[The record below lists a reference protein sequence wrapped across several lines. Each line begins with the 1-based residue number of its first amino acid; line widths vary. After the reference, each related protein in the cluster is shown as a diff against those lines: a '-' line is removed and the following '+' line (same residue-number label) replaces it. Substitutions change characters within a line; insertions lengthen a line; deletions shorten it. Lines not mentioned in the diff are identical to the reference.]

1 MPKVPEYGAA
11 PQVSPA
17 ALPGV
22 RQAPST
28 NAAMLGQG
36 ARDADQLGRALTNA
50 GQSYAQIQIDMQNE
64 ANAVRVDDALS
75 KAKAAA
81 LDLTFNQQSGFST
94 LKGDAALNRPD
105 GKALDQEYGE
115 KLDQRLS
122 ELADGLG
129 NDAQKRAFQMKAN
142 DIVIS
147 LRAQAQ
153 SHASQQYQ
161 AYKLSVQEGTAK
173 TAANAIA
180 LNPLDEKNVTEN
192 ADELRRAVYNAGKM
206 AGRSAEEITALQT
219 ETVSRA
225 HTDALKV
232 LMGRD
237 DTTGA
242 QAYYEK
248 YKDQLTGLARADIGE
263 KLKVAGTALAATK
276 TADEVWSQFGPKAD
290 GQAVELD
297 KMESAVREKYSTE
310 PLKAKAAIAE
320 LRERAA
326 AFNSSESE
334 RAAGNINKVMQAYG
348 QGAGLARLQRMPEF
362 LSLPGAKQTEI
373 IQHVSDRAHMLMVRS
388 EEDRNRA
395 EANLARRSFGAY
407 LAYSNP
413 ETLSSMSEA
422 QVSALLPV
430 LGNQLTGHL
439 MEKKRS
445 LTSADARMTA
455 SIDAEDFN
463 HIADGMGL
471 KPYETSKNE
480 DDKRAL
486 GELKYRVET
495 LIDMAQRN
503 KKGPLTREEKQE
515 VMRQEM
521 ARKVS
526 VDNSWWFGSTQVPV
540 IQLSGEQAARVVVPT
555 AERGKIVD
563 ALRTMYQKNPNNPAY
578 APTEDNV
585 RRLYLR
591 SQTPAAGL
599 IPNAK

>member
-1 MPKVPEYGAA
+1 MPRVPEYGAA
-11 PQVSPA
+11 PQVSPN

-28 NAAMLGQG
+28 NAAMLGEG
-36 ARDADQLGRALTNA
+36 ARQMDQLGKGLTA
-50 GQSYAQIQIDMQNE
+50 VGDATARIQIDMANE

-75 KAKAAA
+75 QAKAAA

-105 GKALDQEYGE
+105 GKSLDQEYGD
-115 KLDQRLS
+115 KLQQRLS
-122 ELADGLG
+122 EIADSLG
-129 NDAQKRAFQMKAN
+129 NDAQKRAFQMRAN
-142 DIVIS
+142 DITTS

-153 SHASQQYQ
+153 QHASQQYQ
-161 AYKLSVQEGTAK
+161 AYKMSVQEGTAK

-192 ADELRRAVYNAGKM
+192 VAELNRAVYNAGKM
-206 AGRSAEEITALQT
+206 SGRSAEEITALQG

-232 LMGRD
+232 LMERD

-248 YKDQLTGLARADIGE
+248 YKDQLTGLARADMGE
-263 KLKVAGTALAATK
+263 KLKVAGNALAATK
-276 TADEVWSQFGPKAD
+276 SADDLWSQFGPKAD
-290 GQAVELD
+290 GQPVELD
-297 KMESAVREKYSTE
+297 KMEAAAREKYAAD
-310 PLKAKAAIAE
+310 PLKAKATIAE

-326 AFNSSESE
+326 AFNSSETE
-334 RAAGNINKVMQAYG
+334 RAAGNVNKVMQAYG
-348 QGAGLARLQRMPEF
+348 QGKTLAALQRMPEF
-362 LSLPGAKQTEI
+362 LALPGAKQTEI

-388 EEDRNRA
+388 EEDRRRA
-395 EANLARRSFGAY
+395 EERQARQSFGAF

-413 ETLSSMSEA
+413 ETLAGMSEA
-422 QVSALLPV
+422 QVSALLPT

-439 MEKKRS
+439 MEKKRA

-455 SIDAEDFN
+455 SIDNEDFN

-471 KPYETSKNE
+471 KPYENNKSE

-495 LIDMAQRN
+495 LIDLAQRN
-503 KKGPLTREEKQE
+503 KKAPLSRDEKQE

-521 ARKVS
+521 ARKVQ
-526 VDNSWWFGSTQVPV
+526 VDNSWWFGSTSVPV
-540 IQLSGEQAARVVVPT
+540 IQMTPEQAQRVVVPS
-555 AERGKIVD
+555 AERSKIVD

-591 SQTPAAGL
+591 SQSPAAGL
-599 IPNAK
+599 IPNAR

>member
-28 NAAMLGQG
+28 NANMLGEG
-36 ARDADQLGRALTNA
+36 ARQASALGAGLMNT
-50 GQSYAQIQIDMQNE
+50 GQSFAQIQIDQQNE

-75 KAKAAA
+75 QAKAAA

-105 GKALDQEYGE
+105 GKSLDQEYGD
-115 KLDQRLS
+115 KLNQRLS
-122 ELADGLG
+122 EIADSLG

-142 DIVIS
+142 DIALS

-153 SHASQQYQ
+153 QHVSQQYQ

-206 AGRSAEEITALQT
+206 QGRSAEEITALQN

-232 LMGRD
+232 LMERD
-237 DTTGA
+237 DYTGA
-242 QAYYEK
+242 QAYYDK
-248 YKDQLTGLARADIGE
+248 YKDQLTGLARADVGE
-263 KLKVAGTALAATK
+263 KLKVAGNALVATK
-276 TADEVWSQFGPKAD
+276 SADEVWSQFGPKMD
-290 GQAVELD
+290 GQPVELD
-297 KMESAVREKYSTE
+297 KMEAAAREKFAAD
-310 PLKAKAAIAE
+310 PLKAKATIAE

-326 AFNSSESE
+326 AFNSSEAE
-334 RAAGNINKVMQAYG
+334 RSAGNINKVMQAYG
-348 QGAGLARLQRMPEF
+348 QGKGLAALQRMPEF
-362 LSLPGAKQTEI
+362 LALPGAKQTEI
-373 IQHVSDRAHMLMVRS
+373 IQHVSDRAHMLMVRG
-388 EEDRNRA
+388 EEDRARA
-395 EANLARRSFGAY
+395 EAAMARRGFGAF
-407 LAYSNP
+407 LAYSDPN
-413 ETLSSMSEA
+413 TLASMSDA
-422 QVSALLPV
+422 QVQALLPV

-439 MEKKRS
+439 VEKKRA
-445 LTSADARMTA
+445 LTSADAHMTA
-455 SIDAEDFN
+455 TIDNEDFN
-463 HIADGMGL
+463 HIADSMGL
-471 KPYETSKNE
+471 KPYENNKNE

-495 LIDMAQRN
+495 LIDMAQRQ
-503 KKGPLTREEKQE
+503 KKLPLTRDEKQE

-540 IQLSGEQAARVVVPT
+540 IQMTPDQAGRVVVPSG
-555 AERGKIVD
+555 ERAKIVD

-591 SQTPAAGL
+591 SQSPAAGL
-599 IPNAK
+599 IPNAR

>member
-1 MPKVPEYGAA
+1 MPRVPEYGAA
-11 PQVSPA
+11 PQVSPT

-22 RQAPST
+22 RQAPSS

-36 ARDADQLGRALTNA
+36 ARDSAQLGQGLMSA
-50 GQSYAQIQIDMQNE
+50 GDAMARIQIDMQNE
-64 ANAVRVDDALS
+64 ANAVRVDDAAS
-75 KAKAAA
+75 QAKAAA
-81 LDLTFNQQSGFST
+81 LDLAYNQQSGFLS

-105 GKALDQEYGE
+105 GKPLDQEYGE
-115 KLDQRLS
+115 KLQQRLS
-122 ELADGLG
+122 EIADGLG

-142 DIVIS
+142 DIVVG

-153 SHASQQYQ
+153 QHATQQYQ

-180 LNPLDEKNVTEN
+180 LDPLNEQNVTEN
-192 ADELRRAVYNAGKM
+192 ADEIRRAVYNAGKM

-232 LMGRD
+232 LMERD
-237 DTTGA
+237 DTSGA

-263 KLKVAGTALAATK
+263 KLKVAGNALAATR

-290 GQAVELD
+290 GQPVELD
-297 KMESAVREKYSTE
+297 KMETAVREKYSTD
-310 PLKAKAAIAE
+310 PLKAKATIAE
-320 LRERAA
+320 LRDRAA
-326 AFNSSESE
+326 AFNSSEKE
-334 RAAGNINKVMQAYG
+334 RAAGNVNKVMQAYA
-348 QGAGLARLQRMPEF
+348 QGASMARLQQMPEF
-362 LSLPGAKQTEI
+362 LALPGEQKTQILE
-373 IQHVSDRAHMLMVRS
+373 HVTDRAHMLMVRS

-395 EANLARRSFGAY
+395 EANIARRGYGAF
-407 LAYSNP
+407 LVYSNP
-413 ETLSSMSEA
+413 ETLANMSEA

-439 MEKKRS
+439 MDKKRALSDS
-445 LTSADARMTA
+445 LARMT
-455 SIDAEDFN
+455 SNIDNEDFN
-463 HIADGMGL
+463 SVADQMGL
-471 KPYETSKNE
+471 KPFESHKSD
-480 DDKRAL
+480 DDKAAL
-486 GELKYRVET
+486 GLLKYRVET

-503 KKGPLTREEKQE
+503 KKAPLTRDEKQE

-521 ARKVS
+521 ARKVQ
-526 VDNSWWFGSTQVPV
+526 VDNAWWFGSSAVPV
-540 IQLSGEQAARVVVPT
+540 IQMTPDQAQRVVVPT
-555 AERGKIVD
+555 AERAKIVD
-563 ALRTMYQKNPNNPAY
+563 ALKTMYAKNPTNPAY

-591 SQTPAAGL
+591 GQSPAAGL
-599 IPNAK
+599 IPNAR

>member
-1 MPKVPEYGAA
+1 MPRVPEYGAA
-11 PQVSPA
+11 PQVSPN

-22 RQAPST
+22 RQAPSA

-36 ARDADQLGRALTNA
+36 AREMEQLGQGLTRAGDA
-50 GQSYAQIQIDMQNE
+50 AARIQIDMANE

-75 KAKAAA
+75 QAKAAA
-81 LDLTFNQQSGFST
+81 LDLTYNQQSGFST

-122 ELADGLG
+122 QIADSLG
-129 NDAQKRAFQMKAN
+129 NDAQRRAFQMRAN
-142 DIVIS
+142 DIAIG

-153 SHASQQYQ
+153 HHASQQYQ

-192 ADELRRAVYNAGKM
+192 VAELNRAVYNAGKM
-206 AGRSAEEITALQT
+206 AGRSAEEITALQG

-225 HTDALKV
+225 HIDALKV

-237 DTTGA
+237 DYTGA
-242 QAYYEK
+242 QAYFDK
-248 YKDQLTGLARADIGE
+248 YKDQLTGLARADVGE
-263 KLKVAGTALAATK
+263 KLKTAGNALAAMK
-276 TADEVWSQFGPKAD
+276 SADEVWSQFGPKAD
-290 GQAVELD
+290 GQPVQLD
-297 KMESAVREKYSTE
+297 KMEAAVREKFAAD
-310 PLKAKAAIAE
+310 PLKAKATIAE

-326 AFNSSESE
+326 AFNSSEAE
-334 RAAGNINKVMQAYG
+334 RSAANINTVMQAYG
-348 QGAGLARLQRMPEF
+348 QGKGLAALQRMPEF
-362 LSLPGAKQTEI
+362 MALPGAKQTEI

-388 EEDRNRA
+388 EEDRNRI
-395 EANLARRSFGAY
+395 EARQARQSFGAF
-407 LAYSNP
+407 LVYSNP
-413 ETLSSMSEA
+413 ETLAGMSEA

-445 LTSADARMTA
+445 LASADARMSA
-455 SIDAEDFN
+455 SIDNEDFN

-471 KPYETSKNE
+471 KPYESNKSE

-486 GELKYRVET
+486 GELKYRVES

-503 KKGPLTREEKQE
+503 KKAPLTREEKQE

-540 IQLSGEQAARVVVPT
+540 IQMTPDQASRVVVPSG
-555 AERGKIVD
+555 ERAKIVD

-578 APTEDNV
+578 APTEENV

-591 SQTPAAGL
+591 GQSPAAGL
-599 IPNAK
+599 IPNAR

>member
-1 MPKVPEYGAA
+1 MPRVPEYGAA

-28 NAAMLGQG
+28 NAAMLGEG
-36 ARDADQLGRALTNA
+36 ARQMDQLGRGLTAA
-50 GQSYAQIQIDMQNE
+50 GDATARIQIDMANE
-64 ANAVRVDDALS
+64 ANAVRVDDAAS
-75 KAKAAA
+75 QGKAAA
-81 LDLTFNQQSGFST
+81 LDLAYNQQNGFLS

-105 GKALDQEYGE
+105 GKSLDQEYGD
-115 KLDQRLS
+115 KLQQRLS
-122 ELADGLG
+122 EIADSLG

-142 DIVIS
+142 DLVVG

-153 SHASQQYQ
+153 QHAGQQYQ
-161 AYKLSVQEGTAK
+161 AYRLSVQEGTAK
-173 TAANAIA
+173 TAVNAIA
-180 LNPLDEKNVTEN
+180 LDPLNEKNVTDN
-192 ADELRRAVYNAGKM
+192 VAELQRAVYNAGKM
-206 AGRSAEEITALQT
+206 QGKSAEEITALQN

-232 LMGRD
+232 LMERD
-237 DTTGA
+237 NTEGA

-263 KLKVAGTALAATK
+263 KLKVAGNALAATK
-276 TADEVWSQFGPKAD
+276 SADDLWSQFGPKAD

-297 KMESAVREKYSTE
+297 KMEAAAREKYAAD
-310 PLKAKAAIAE
+310 PGKAKATIAE

-326 AFNSSESE
+326 AFNSSEAE
-334 RAAGNINKVMQAYG
+334 RSAANINKVMQAYG
-348 QGAGLARLQRMPEF
+348 QGKSLAALQRMPEF

-373 IQHVSDRAHMLMVRS
+373 VQHVSDRAHMLMVRS

-395 EANLARRSFGAY
+395 EARQARQSFGAF
-407 LAYSNP
+407 LVYSNP
-413 ETLSSMSEA
+413 ETLANMSEA

-445 LTSADARMTA
+445 LTSADARMSA

-463 HIADGMGL
+463 HIADSMGL
-471 KPYETSKNE
+471 KPYESSKSE

-503 KKGPLTREEKQE
+503 KKAPLSRDEKQE

-521 ARKVS
+521 ARKVQ
-526 VDNSWWFGSTQVPV
+526 VDNSWWFGSTSVPV
-540 IQLSGEQAARVVVPT
+540 IQMTPEQAQRVVVPT
-555 AERGKIVD
+555 ADRKKITA
-563 ALRTMYQKNPNNPAY
+563 ALAAKYKADPRNPAY
-578 APTEDNV
+578 APTEENV

-591 SQTPAAGL
+591 GQSPAAGL
-599 IPNAK
+599 IPNAR